1 MLARLLCG
9 WEHESEQ
16 EAPVGRDPGPCGLD
30 NSYIRR
36 VRALFGHY
44 SLSNSHVGSFS
55 LQESVMVFFF
65 LYLPFWW
72 CAMFLGTSLQMAEHF
87 WSLLVSPYT
96 ESLLMEYSNR
106 SRHMLMFMVKKAM
119 TCWQLKINVS
129 GSFDQSRW
137 CLLVRELR
145 VPHEQFGGHIF
156 TRQQHHT

>member
-1 MLARLLCG
+1 MLAGLLCG

-65 LYLPFWW
+65 CICHFDDVLCSLGLPYKW
-72 CAMFLGTSLQMAEHF
+72 L
-87 WSLLVSPYT
+87 
-96 ESLLMEYSNR
+96 N
-106 SRHMLMFMVKKAM
+106 
-119 TCWQLKINVS
+119 IS
-129 GSFDQSRW
+129 GLS
-137 CLLVRELR
+137 
-145 VPHEQFGGHIF
+145 
-156 TRQQHHT
+156 

>member
-1 MLARLLCG
+1 MLAGLLCG

-65 LYLPFWW
+65 FVSAILMMCYVPWD
-72 CAMFLGTSLQMAEHF
+72 FLTNG
-87 WSLLVSPYT
+87 
-96 ESLLMEYSNR
+96 
-106 SRHMLMFMVKKAM
+106 
-119 TCWQLKINVS
+119 
-129 GSFDQSRW
+129 
-137 CLLVRELR
+137 
-145 VPHEQFGGHIF
+145 
-156 TRQQHHT
+156 